1 MKKLPLSKQLTFA
14 AIVVGVAM
22 LTSFLLALLR
32 SAAAGQSGQPLP
44 SPLIGLTLGVVAG
57 AAYLGLAG
65 NRKVALASD
74 DSRKAA
80 LEPVTDGTARLIV
93 FRKGFYGKLAG
104 IDVMVD
110 GATRAQLKSPRFAVL
125 PLTPGIHEIGA
136 RVQGK
141 DAQPLTLNLAPDET
155 IVVELST
162 GLKGPAL
169 APAGPLA
176 TMRDTLAAIP
186 MVQS

>member
-1 MKKLPLSKQLTFA
+1 MKKLPLSKQITFA

-44 SPLIGLTLGVVAG
+44 SPLIGMTLGVVAG
-57 AAYLGLAG
+57 AIYLGVAG

-74 DSRKAA
+74 ESRTAA

-93 FRKGFYGKLAG
+93 FRNGFYGKLAG
-104 IDVMVD
+104 IDVTVD
-110 GATRAQLKSPRFAVL
+110 GATRMQLKSPRLAVL
-125 PLTPGIHEIGA
+125 PLTPGVHEVGA

-141 DAQPLTLNLAPDET
+141 DAQPLRLDLAPNET
-155 IVVELST
+155 IIVQLST

-169 APAGPLA
+169 VPAGTLA
-176 TMRDTLAAIP
+176 TMRDTLASIP